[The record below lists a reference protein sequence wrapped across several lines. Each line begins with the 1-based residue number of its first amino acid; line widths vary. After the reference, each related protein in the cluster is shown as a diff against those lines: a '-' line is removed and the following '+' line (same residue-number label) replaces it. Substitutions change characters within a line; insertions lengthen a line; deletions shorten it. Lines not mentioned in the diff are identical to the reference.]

1 VLQYNFNWKTLSTI
15 AGLTFWNFYFRLY
28 PGTVRSPQVVHFLDA
43 LLRHINGPMLIVWD
57 RLAAHR
63 SGLVRDYLTSLQ
75 GRIKVEYLPAYAPDL
90 NPVEYIWAY
99 WKQHELP
106 NVCTKDYWQLG
117 EVARRTLRRMR
128 RRSRLV
134 TAFWKQSSL
143 WPE

>member
-1 VLQYNFNWKTLSTI
+1 MLQYNFNWKTLSTI